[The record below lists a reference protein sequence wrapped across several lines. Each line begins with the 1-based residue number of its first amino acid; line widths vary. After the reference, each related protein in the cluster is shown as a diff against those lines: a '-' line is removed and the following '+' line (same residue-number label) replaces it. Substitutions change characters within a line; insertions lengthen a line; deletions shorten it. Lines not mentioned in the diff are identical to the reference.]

1 MALNGFVKIF
11 RQLME
16 WEWYQD
22 VPVKTLFLHCL
33 LEANFKDKKCR
44 GVELKR
50 GQFLTSNDKLRIKTG
65 LTLQQ
70 VRTAIKKLKSTGEI
84 TTKSTNRN
92 TIITVVNYDFFQDKN
107 EVATDETTDE
117 TTDEQQTDNKQI
129 TNNQQLLKNDKN
141 VKNDKKYI
149 CAFFEQLWS
158 LYPVKKGKG
167 SISDTQKQKLFKIG
181 IDELTRA
188 INRYIDEQKELGT
201 DIKYY
206 KHGSTFFNSGYV
218 DYLDENYKPLPKT
231 KKGNNNFEERQDTDF
246 DEIEMQALK
255 RRIGNG

>member
-33 LEANFKDKKCR
+33 LEANFKDKKWR

-84 TTKSTNRN
+84 TTESTNRN
-92 TIITVVNYDFFQDKN
+92 TIITVVNYDFFQDKD
-107 EVATDETTDE
+107 EVATSETTDE
-117 TTDEQQTDNKQI
+117 ITDKQQTDNKQI
-129 TNNQQLLKNDKN
+129 THNQQLLKNVKNVKN
-141 VKNDKKYI
+141 VKNDKNIKKTI
-149 CAFFEQLWS
+149 QKKDFNS
-158 LYPVKKGKG
+158 L
-167 SISDTQKQKLFKIG
+167 ISDFTNNTEVEKAILDFIEMRTAIKKPLTTSRALNGLLNKLKPHSDTDKIK
-181 IDELTRA
+181 L
-188 INRYIDEQKELGT
+188 
-201 DIKYY
+201 
-206 KHGSTFFNSGYV
+206 
-218 DYLDENYKPLPKT
+218 LDEAIEKNWLSVYPRE
-231 KKGNNNFEERQDTDF
+231 NERSIKQLD
-246 DEIEMQALK
+246 
-255 RRIGNG
+255 

>member
-1 MALNGFVKIF
+1 LALNGFVKIF

-50 GQFLTSNDKLRIKTG
+50 GQFLTSNDKLRTKTG

-141 VKNDKKYI
+141 VKNVKNVKNIYGEFQNVKLTDAESEKLKASFPDYQERIERLSAYIASTGKKYKSHYATI
-149 CAFFEQLWS
+149 LNWAR
-158 LYPVKKGKG
+158 K
-167 SISDTQKQKLFKIG
+167 DN
-181 IDELTRA
+181 D
-188 INRYIDEQKELGT
+188 NGT
-201 DIKYY
+201 V
-206 KHGSTFFNSGYV
+206 N
-218 DYLDENYKPLPKT
+218 KPI
-231 KKGNNNFEERQDTDF
+231 DTDTG
-246 DEIEMQALK
+246 AYYSV
-255 RRIGNG
+255 RV

>member
-1 MALNGFVKIF
+1 
-11 RQLME
+11 ME

-107 EVATDETTDE
+107 EVATYETTDE
-117 TTDEQQTDNKQI
+117 TTDKQQTDNKQI
-129 TNNQQLLKNDKN
+129 TNNQQLLKNNKN
-141 VKNDKKYI
+141 VKNVKNVKNIYGEFQNVKLTDAESEKLKASFPDYQERIERLSAYIASTGKKYKSHYATI
-149 CAFFEQLWS
+149 LNWAR
-158 LYPVKKGKG
+158 K
-167 SISDTQKQKLFKIG
+167 DN
-181 IDELTRA
+181 D
-188 INRYIDEQKELGT
+188 NGT
-201 DIKYY
+201 V
-206 KHGSTFFNSGYV
+206 N
-218 DYLDENYKPLPKT
+218 KPI
-231 KKGNNNFEERQDTDF
+231 DTDTG
-246 DEIEMQALK
+246 AYYSV
-255 RRIGNG
+255 RV

>member
-50 GQFLTSNDKLRIKTG
+50 GQFLTSNDKLRTKTG

-141 VKNDKKYI
+141 VKNVKNVKNIYGEFQNVKLTDAESEKLKASFPDYQERIERLSAYIASTGKKYKSHYATI
-149 CAFFEQLWS
+149 LNWAR
-158 LYPVKKGKG
+158 K
-167 SISDTQKQKLFKIG
+167 DN
-181 IDELTRA
+181 D
-188 INRYIDEQKELGT
+188 NGT
-201 DIKYY
+201 V
-206 KHGSTFFNSGYV
+206 N
-218 DYLDENYKPLPKT
+218 KPI
-231 KKGNNNFEERQDTDF
+231 DTDTG
-246 DEIEMQALK
+246 AYYSV
-255 RRIGNG
+255 RV